1 MKVKVYYLSKWK
13 DFVRKYGLNTIN
25 TLLVSNET
33 DLKTVQFDQDYYLE
47 MCENTIEKESFSEED
62 IFGILEDIFR
72 EFNSD
77 NNPLVNHQEYI
88 RNNDSHTSMSVGDLI
103 KLDDRLYIV
112 ASMGFL
118 EIKDPE
124 IINRFT

>member
-1 MKVKVYYLSKWK
+1 
-13 DFVRKYGLNTIN
+13 
-25 TLLVSNET
+25 
-33 DLKTVQFDQDYYLE
+33 LKTEQFDQDLE
-47 MCENTIEKESFSEED
+47 MCEKTIEKESFPEED
-62 IFGILEDIFR
+62 IFGIFEDIFR
-72 EFNSD
+72 EF

-88 RNNDSHTSMSVGDLI
+88 RNNDTHTCMSVGDLI

>member
-1 MKVKVYYLSKWK
+1 
-13 DFVRKYGLNTIN
+13 
-25 TLLVSNET
+25 
-33 DLKTVQFDQDYYLE
+33 
-47 MCENTIEKESFSEED
+47 
-62 IFGILEDIFR
+62 
-72 EFNSD
+72 
-77 NNPLVNHQEYI
+77 
-88 RNNDSHTSMSVGDLI
+88 MSVGDLI